1 MRGAPRSPSE
11 TTSSRPADTISGSP
25 PAVRPACRAT
35 PRDEAFVGREH
46 ELGVLDT
53 LLAQVC
59 TDGARI
65 ALVRGAPGVGKTA
78 LVRRFLDDHPHLTA
92 VRGSGDEGEATI
104 SYALVDQLF
113 GAVGLG
119 GGALLAHI
127 ERVLPV
133 EEPIVVG
140 RLILAALIRSSVA
153 GPVVVVVDDAH
164 WADVDSLRA
173 LLFAA
178 RRLATH
184 PVLTILVVPPDE
196 ARLPAGLGR
205 LAEGHT
211 GTTLEVG
218 PLTPAGVQ
226 ALAATATGSPV
237 TGLVAHRLC
246 AHTLG
251 NPRHLL
257 ALLMETPAD
266 RWQGWEPVLPAPRV
280 FSRMIGRRLA
290 ACSDRARRF
299 VEAAAVVGDG
309 ATLATSAVLADVDGP
324 LGEVEEACAAGLLD
338 ASACATLGSLA
349 FADPLVRAAVY
360 GQLTP
365 VRRLRLHREAALLV
379 DDERAAL
386 HHRAAAAQH
395 PDDTLADELQRFSD
409 RSRTSGQWRE
419 AAWALLESGRL
430 SGHRK
435 QREQRLLRAV
445 GLLGDAGA
453 ATGAATLDL
462 GPPAAHG
469 PKHDVTNGYIALV
482 QGRAAEAH
490 ASLHAAWSGRDQAGP
505 EVAALIA
512 QRLALHG
519 AGRLQGV
526 EVVEWARQAL
536 ELAGP
541 EDPVRVEALALLGL
555 GLGWV
560 GWPPVPHRAPTVD
573 DALVARGGATLGLDV
588 DEVAA
593 RAAVACAARE
603 PTRAGSVW
611 FAVWSYVWS
620 VRASVAVGAW
630 DEAVADAER
639 AVSLVTESGHD
650 WLRPLARCA
659 AAAVPAAR
667 GEWAAAE
674 EHAAAAEAGSSEYE
688 LMVASART
696 ARALVPAA
704 RGDHVGVLRAMGPV
718 AALVEQAGVDESGFW
733 PWQDVFADAL
743 VSAGRLEE
751 AEVFLAP
758 HEEFAA
764 TRGRWSTVARLARV
778 RGRLEAARGRLP
790 EAEAAFGR
798 AAESLEGLVAPFD
811 RALLDLA
818 HGQVLRRAGQ
828 RRAAAKR
835 LAAAR
840 ERFATLRARPY
851 MERCEQESAACGL
864 APAKR
869 SGVDPSR
876 LTAQEL
882 AVARLVA
889 AGLSNRHVAS
899 ELFISIKTVQFHL
912 THVYAKSGVSSR
924 AELASQ
930 FRDEPT
936 TDPGESPTGH

>member
-1 MRGAPRSPSE
+1 
-11 TTSSRPADTISGSP
+11 
-25 PAVRPACRAT
+25 
-35 PRDEAFVGREH
+35 
-46 ELGVLDT
+46 
-53 LLAQVC
+53 
-59 TDGARI
+59 
-65 ALVRGAPGVGKTA
+65 
-78 LVRRFLDDHPHLTA
+78 
-92 VRGSGDEGEATI
+92 
-104 SYALVDQLF
+104 
-113 GAVGLG
+113 
-119 GGALLAHI
+119 
-127 ERVLPV
+127 
-133 EEPIVVG
+133 
-140 RLILAALIRSSVA
+140 
-153 GPVVVVVDDAH
+153 
-164 WADVDSLRA
+164 
-173 LLFAA
+173 
-178 RRLATH
+178 
-184 PVLTILVVPPDE
+184 
-196 ARLPAGLGR
+196 
-205 LAEGHT
+205 
-211 GTTLEVG
+211 
-218 PLTPAGVQ
+218 
-226 ALAATATGSPV
+226 
-237 TGLVAHRLC
+237 
-246 AHTLG
+246 
-251 NPRHLL
+251 
-257 ALLMETPAD
+257 
-266 RWQGWEPVLPAPRV
+266 
-280 FSRMIGRRLA
+280 MIGRRLA

-309 ATLATSAVLADVDGP
+309 ATLATSATLADVDGP

-338 ASACATLGSLA
+338 ASACASPGRLA

-379 DDERAAL
+379 DDEQAAL
-386 HHRAAAAQH
+386 HHRAAATQP

-409 RSRTSGQWRE
+409 RSRTAGQWRE

-430 SGHRK
+430 SARRA

-453 ATGAATLDL
+453 VTGTVTRDL
-462 GPPAAHG
+462 GTTAAHG
-469 PKHDVTNGYIALV
+469 PMRDVTSGYIALV

-490 ASLHAAWSGRDQAGP
+490 GSLHAAWTGRDQAAP
-505 EVAALIA
+505 EVATLIA

-519 AGRLQGV
+519 AARLRGV
-526 EVVEWARQAL
+526 EVVEWARLAL

-541 EDPVRVEALALLGL
+541 DDPVRVEALALLGL
-555 GLGWV
+555 GLGWI
-560 GWPPVPHRAPTVD
+560 GWPPAPHRAPTVD
-573 DALVARGGATLGLDV
+573 DALAARAGATLALDV

-593 RAAVACAARE
+593 RAAVACAAHE

-611 FAVWSYVWS
+611 FAVWSYMWS

-630 DEAVADAER
+630 DDAAADAER

-674 EHAAAAEAGSSEYE
+674 EHAAAAVAGPGDYE
-688 LMVASART
+688 LMVASAGT

-704 RGDHVGVLRAMGPV
+704 RGDHVGVLRALGPV
-718 AALVEQAGVDESGFW
+718 AELVEQAGVDESGFW
-733 PWQDVFADAL
+733 PWQDVFVDAL
-743 VSAGRLEE
+743 VSAGRLGE

-764 TRGRWSTVARLARV
+764 ARGRWSTVARLARV

-798 AAESLEGLVAPFD
+798 AAESLEGVVAPFE

-828 RRAAAKR
+828 RRAAAKK
-835 LAAAR
+835 LSAAR
-840 ERFATLRARPY
+840 ERLGGLRARPY
-851 MERCEQESAACGL
+851 VERAEQELAACGL

-869 SGVDPSR
+869 NALDPSR

-889 AGLSNRHVAS
+889 VGMSNRHVAS

-912 THVYAKSGVSSR
+912 THVYAKLGVSSR
-924 AELASQ
+924 AELASR
-930 FRDEPT
+930 FRDDVT
-936 TDPGESPTGH
+936 SDLRGSPSGH